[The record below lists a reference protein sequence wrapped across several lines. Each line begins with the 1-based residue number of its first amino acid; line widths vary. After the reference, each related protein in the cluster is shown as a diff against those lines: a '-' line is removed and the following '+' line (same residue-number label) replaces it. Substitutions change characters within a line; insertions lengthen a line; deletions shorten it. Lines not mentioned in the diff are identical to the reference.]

1 MDEASNKV
9 DVWQREYLECSE
21 ERVKAIKE
29 AIDNYKIIE
38 SWISLLRIIYWHVH
52 EIYGNI

>member
-38 SWISLLRIIYWHVH
+38 S
-52 EIYGNI
+52 